1 MENEKETVLR
11 MKGICKSF
19 PGVKALDNISFDL
32 KKGEVHVLL
41 GENGAGKSTLI
52 KILSGAYQPDAGEI
66 QIEGKVVKEI
76 SPYLS
81 RKLGISVIYQELQLV
96 PYLTVAENIFLGN
109 EPMENKLLIDKK
121 QMFQKAK
128 ELLESINS
136 NIDPS
141 CIVQDLSIAQRQ
153 IVEIAKSLSLDAK
166 IIVMD
171 EPTSSLTQ
179 DETNELFALIKR
191 LRNQGVGIIY
201 IGHRMEEV
209 FEIGDRATVLRDGTY
224 IGTKII
230 KETSHDELITMI
242 VGRSITNQFPYEER
256 PIGDTVLEVINLN
269 NSKLK
274 DINFQL
280 KAGEILGI
288 YGLLGAGRTELARA
302 IFGADHIESGEIII
316 NGVPRRIRN
325 PREAISYGI
334 GLLPEDRKNQG
345 LSLIASVLNNTT
357 YSALG
362 RFIKSLFINDKQ
374 EKEAVTDLINQL
386 SIKTPSMFT
395 QAESLS
401 GGNQQKVVLAKW
413 LCSQSKIIIFDEPT
427 RGIDVGA
434 KVEIYKIM
442 LELTKEGGSIIMI
455 SSELPELLGM
465 SDRILVMSEGR
476 IKEEFPRSEATQE
489 KLHKAVVVNQ

>member
-1 MENEKETVLR
+1 MENEKEIILR

-52 KILSGAYQPDAGEI
+52 KILSGAHQPDAGEI
-66 QIEGKVVKEI
+66 IIDGKVVRDI

-109 EPMENKLLIDKK
+109 EPMDNKLLIDQKK
-121 QMFQKAK
+121 MFQKAK
-128 ELLESINS
+128 EILASINS
-136 NIDPS
+136 NIDPACS
-141 CIVQDLSIAQRQ
+141 LEDLSIAQRQ

-179 DETNELFALIKR
+179 DEINELFSLIRR

-224 IGTKII
+224 IGTKNIS
-230 KETSHDELITMI
+230 ETSHDELITMI

-256 PIGDTVLEVINLN
+256 PLGDTVLEVNNLN

-274 DINFQL
+274 NISFQL
-280 KAGEILGI
+280 KSGEILGI

-316 NGVPRRIRN
+316 NGVSRRIRN
-325 PREAISYGI
+325 PKEAINYGI

-345 LSLIASVLNNTT
+345 LSLIAAVVNNIT

-362 RFIKSLFINDKQ
+362 RFIRNLFINDKK
-374 EKEAVTDLINQL
+374 EKDAVIDLINQL
-386 SIKTPSMFT
+386 NIKTPSMFT
-395 QAESLS
+395 QTESLS

-442 LELTKEGGSIIMI
+442 LEITKEGGSIIMI

-476 IKEEFPRSEATQE
+476 IKQEFMRAEATQE